1 MESLAE
7 GERLG
12 HEREKSTSRSGSAN
26 TINHWSNAIVPY
38 TIDAVFSTSERA
50 VIAQGMRHI
59 ENSTCIRFVPRNGD
73 HDYVEIYNGTG
84 GCYASVNY
92 WPGIGRTV
100 VGLADGCVSMYIVV
114 HELLHILT
122 IFHEQ
127 QRPDRDD
134 YITIDWTNIQPG
146 TGVAQYY
153 KDAWVGTDPATLGI
167 RCSEVNETKDYANC
181 WSGGFVYACDMPYD
195 YKSVMHYFATAF
207 AIDGSKNIMTSL
219 DPSVTSFGSG
229 ELTSLDKKKLQCM
242 YDCMGTNYSYCGGHF
257 YGKFGKMKGSCCC
270 GGDWI
275 IRTENGRGISI
286 TFSSFNVPG
295 NCIEEYLEI
304 RIGQDD
310 SGTLLGKFCNDNP
323 PPSTINSNAVG
334 VWAKFVKTNG
344 SSADFEATWQGEK
357 MTCCGDVWIDVGGYV
372 GLYKPMS
379 NGTTKNKA
387 PVYETSS
394 GGFLWYNGMRGWN
407 LGPDY
412 NAYLWLTVISP
423 DGTFCPEDALTWQD
437 YENSAW
443 VDDENAEVRCS
454 NCSIWPAYEECF
466 TCCDSVTWTNTDGG
480 SWTGQWD
487 VYTTTPSNENRIVYQ
502 KADSPTYCLYF
513 SGYWWI
519 INTCS
524 NIGAWSGYLFSEQ
537 TQKTCVHG
545 NPAMWT
551 GKGYVV
557 TCSSS
562 CSSNPPA
569 APSGAT
575 SDWDGVAKIG

>member
-1 MESLAE
+1 
-7 GERLG
+7 
-12 HEREKSTSRSGSAN
+12 
-26 TINHWSNAIVPY
+26 
-38 TIDAVFSTSERA
+38 
-50 VIAQGMRHI
+50 
-59 ENSTCIRFVPRNGD
+59 
-73 HDYVEIYNGTG
+73 
-84 GCYASVNY
+84 
-92 WPGIGRTV
+92 
-100 VGLADGCVSMYIVV
+100 
-114 HELLHILT
+114 
-122 IFHEQ
+122 
-127 QRPDRDD
+127 
-134 YITIDWTNIQPG
+134 
-146 TGVAQYY
+146 
-153 KDAWVGTDPATLGI
+153 
-167 RCSEVNETKDYANC
+167 
-181 WSGGFVYACDMPYD
+181 
-195 YKSVMHYFATAF
+195 
-207 AIDGSKNIMTSL
+207 
-219 DPSVTSFGSG
+219 
-229 ELTSLDKKKLQCM
+229 
-242 YDCMGTNYSYCGGHF
+242 
-257 YGKFGKMKGSCCC
+257 
-270 GGDWI
+270 
-275 IRTENGRGISI
+275 
-286 TFSSFNVPG
+286 
-295 NCIEEYLEI
+295 
-304 RIGQDD
+304 
-310 SGTLLGKFCNDNP
+310 
-323 PPSTINSNAVG
+323 
-334 VWAKFVKTNG
+334 
-344 SSADFEATWQGEK
+344 

-379 NGTTKNKA
+379 NGTTKNEA

-443 VDDENAEVRCS
+443 VDDEDAEVRCS

-466 TCCDSVTWTNTDGG
+466 TCCDSVTWTNPDGG

-487 VYTTTPSNENRIVYQ
+487 VYTTTPSNDNRIVYQ

-575 SDWDGVAKIG
+575 SDWDGVAKIGGTIVTYSCANSETTFQAICDPASSTWLPTSIDQYLCNSKPPPTLAPSPAPAPAPVTPPPSTDCIVKDKKPYLEKLTTIKKVKSAKLCHEMCVSDSSCTYFSWRKKYPRSCQLYTVGYTTKENFYAGPAFCDENTEHLSTRIMEYLPFSLCIRKNKKLNLKELERIRKVRTAELCQEECVSNPSCTYFAWKKGEKVAKSVCFLYTVDYKNKSGFSVGPAFCMENPEYLS